1 MTHDEA
7 NAAQRR
13 IFAVDDLTRAARLVE
28 LSIGAFEPVDDK
40 TLRLAMAQI
49 LLVRDYQ
56 KAIAAKLAP
65 TPAPLGDV
73 KF

>member
-13 IFAVDDLTRAARLVE
+13 IFAVDDLTRAARHVE
-28 LSIGAFEPVDDK
+28 LSIGVFDPVDDK

-56 KAIAAKLAP
+56 KAIATKLAP
-65 TPAPLGDV
+65 PPAPLGDV
-73 KF
+73 GF